1 MTNENSRSKLAPAW
15 MRRWLL
21 AAGLYNIVWGAAMVL
36 APIWTLQLLGVSPPT
51 TELWPQLWACIGMI
65 VGVYGLGYMIAARDP
80 ARHWPIELV
89 GLLGKVF
96 GPIGFLDAATRG

>member
-1 MTNENSRSKLAPAW
+1 MTGATPRTPPAPAW

-21 AAGLYNIVWGAAMVL
+21 AAGAYNVVWGAAMAL
-36 APIWTLQLLGVSPPT
+36 LPIWTLKLLGVSPPT

-80 ARHWPIELV
+80 ARHWPIVLV
-89 GLLGKVF
+89 GLLGKF
-96 GPIGFLDAATRG
+96 LGPIGFVGAAM